1 MNIRRILVS
10 AVAAAAMLVASAETY
25 TWSRYDLSFDV
36 PNGGFVTYNSASV
49 FEIQWHD
56 LTVSVRLFDKSGADD
71 NFMKYNLQKL
81 ASGYNM
87 YDTQLRKSDVKG
99 FKGFNLNGTLPD
111 GSRACL
117 VNMVS
122 KKSNLALQIE
132 INYLQGAEDDVSKIL
147 KSFAEGK
154 KQKVRKE
161 KSPKQKIQKKG
172 AKPKPIKPGTV
183 DDLPEKLYDV

>member
-87 YDTQLRKSDVKG
+87 YDTQLRKSDVEG

-161 KSPKQKIQKKG
+161 KSPKQKVQKKG

>member
-183 DDLPEKLYDV
+183 DDLPERLYDV

>member
-161 KSPKQKIQKKG
+161 KSPKQKVQKKG

>member
-99 FKGFNLNGTLPD
+99 FKGFDLNGTLPD

>member
-154 KQKVRKE
+154 KRKVRKE

>member
-10 AVAAAAMLVASAETY
+10 AVAASAMLVASAETY

>member
-36 PNGGFVTYNSASV
+36 PNVGFVTYNSASV